1 MEDFSD
7 ARQTRGGVMVA
18 VSIAVEKEEEEKEI
32 LMSYY
37 RGKDL

>member
-7 ARQTRGGVMVA
+7 ARQTQGGVMVA
-18 VSIAVEKEEEEKEI
+18 ASIAVEKEEEEKEI

>member
-18 VSIAVEKEEEEKEI
+18 VSIAVEKEEEDTLDPVQKV
-32 LMSYY
+32 SVA
-37 RGKDL
+37 